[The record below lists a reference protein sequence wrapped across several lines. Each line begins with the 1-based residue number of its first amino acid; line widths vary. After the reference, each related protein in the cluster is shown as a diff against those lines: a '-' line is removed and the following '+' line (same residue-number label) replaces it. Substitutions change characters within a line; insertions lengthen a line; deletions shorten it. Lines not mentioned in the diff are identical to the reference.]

1 MMEYVREQLREEK
14 EKISYIV
21 LNTEK
26 GYPSVSFY
34 EANGFKAD
42 ESLVFMAAD
51 V

>member
-1 MMEYVREQLREEK
+1 MEYVREQLREEK

-26 GYPSVSFY
+26 GYPSVAFY